1 MKTIKAVPVN
11 QENWAPYGYI
21 ADIAEPGDAYGM
33 GDYPCTFHRDMV
45 LAPMAS
51 AAPISFGSLKV
62 GARSMIIKDVEYH
75 TLASEVMMPF
85 DCDMVMFVGPANA
98 GKPELD
104 KLEAFIIPV
113 GTLLVF
119 RAGMWHGAPFPLN
132 DDGTVLIC
140 LPERTY
146 LNDTTKLFL
155 DEKDYISI
163 EL

>member
-1 MKTIKAVPVN
+1 MKTIKAVPVTE
-11 QENWAPYGYI
+11 QNWAPYGYL
-21 ADIAEPGDAYGM
+21 ADIADPKTAYGL
-33 GDYPCTFHRDMV
+33 GEYPCTFYRDIA

-51 AAPISFGSLKV
+51 KAPIAFGSLRV
-62 GARSMIIKDVEYH
+62 GKRSMIIRDVEYH

-85 DCDMVMFVGPANA
+85 DCDMVMYAGPANS
-98 GKPELD
+98 GEPEPD
-104 KLEAFIIPV
+104 KLEAFIIPK

-119 RAGMWHGAPFPLN
+119 RAGMWHGAPFPLKEE
-132 DDGTVLIC
+132 GTVLIC

-163 EL
+163 VL